1 MNHIETII
9 IGAGPIGLETAIGLK
24 KRGMPYLHFDAGAVG
39 QQVLDF
45 PAQSRWFSS
54 PERLSIAGVPFV
66 TASHEKGTR
75 EEYLAYLRSVIGL
88 HAISVRTYER
98 VQEIGARLSGGF
110 ELLTRTRSGLE
121 HRFSC
126 DRLVIAT
133 GGTARPR
140 RLGIPGEDLPHVSH
154 VLREPHCA
162 HGRRVLVVGGRN
174 SACDS
179 ALRAF
184 RCGADVTM
192 SYRGDDLHE
201 RVKYWVRPE
210 LSAMIRSG
218 QVTAHFNTVPRL
230 IEPDRV
236 HLRGLNDGREI
247 EVAVDDVLLEIG
259 FEADNS
265 LFAGLGAEL
274 DEAQQAVVHDPETM
288 ETTVPGLFVAGT
300 AVAGTQHRFKVYIE
314 NSHVHAHRIVAAFAG
329 EAPPPDPVLPI
340 LPES

>member
-1 MNHIETII
+1 
-9 IGAGPIGLETAIGLK
+9 
-24 KRGMPYLHFDAGAVG
+24 
-39 QQVLDF
+39 
-45 PAQSRWFSS
+45 
-54 PERLSIAGVPFV
+54 
-66 TASHEKGTR
+66 
-75 EEYLAYLRSVIGL
+75 
-88 HAISVRTYER
+88 
-98 VQEIGARLSGGF
+98 
-110 ELLTRTRSGLE
+110 
-121 HRFSC
+121 
-126 DRLVIAT
+126 
-133 GGTARPR
+133 
-140 RLGIPGEDLPHVSH
+140 
-154 VLREPHCA
+154 
-162 HGRRVLVVGGRN
+162 
-174 SACDS
+174 
-179 ALRAF
+179 
-184 RCGADVTM
+184 
-192 SYRGDDLHE
+192 
-201 RVKYWVRPE
+201 
-210 LSAMIRSG
+210 MIRSG

-274 DEAQQAVVHDPETM
+274 DEVQQAVVHDPETM